1 MLINKPLILST
12 GTGVAPAHTIDQ
24 SIRFNDDDSAYMSK
38 TFASAGNRKT
48 WSLSFWWK
56 RGNLSSVA
64 NKRQILFRG
73 GTFSFYSNHNSSTI
87 DGINFSYTATAN
99 DLQTTQVFRD
109 PSAWYHIVVNMD
121 TSNPITPERVRLYV
135 NGSRVT
141 SFASSSYPS
150 LNTEYQF
157 NSNVEHNI
165 GRRSAGEELDGYLA
179 EIVFIDGQALDPSSF
194 GLYNDSNIWIPKDV
208 SGLTFGTNGFH
219 IKGES
224 ASDLGNDSSGNNN
237 DFTTSGLASHD
248 QVFDTPTNNFCVANP
263 LNKGA
268 GVTISEGNLKS
279 ASSNADE
286 FYVTSSMGVN
296 TGKWYMEAYLISI
309 TGGQTLIGITSNSGE
324 DRRNDQ
330 FPGQNTYSY
339 GYANGASGFM
349 TNLTAQAGTWATY
362 TNGDI
367 ISVALDLD
375 NNLIYVYKN
384 GAIQNSGTGFSITDP
399 ASTTDGFYF
408 FATGDGNASHNGQWV
423 YNYGQDSTFS
433 GLYTQSNSYVADS
446 NNYVGASDGNGVGSF
461 FYTPPT
467 GYLALCTKNL
477 GS

>member
-1 MLINKPLILST
+1 MPLIIPSNSQSAS
-12 GTGVAPAHTIDQ
+12 GFTIGQ
-24 SIRFNDDDSAYMSK
+24 SIRFNDDDSAQMSR
-38 TFASAGNRKT
+38 TPSSSSTSQRAFSISM
-48 WSLSFWWK
+48 WVK
-56 RGNLSSVA
+56 RGNLTSGNRGIISWEGANDNNELRLYFDDDALIWSYYPASNVA
-64 NKRQILFRG
+64 NITTNRLFRD
-73 GTFSFYSNHNSSTI
+73 T
-87 DGINFSYTATAN
+87 
-99 DLQTTQVFRD
+99 
-109 PSAWYHIVVNMD
+109 SAWYNILVVSD
-121 TSNPITPERVRLYV
+121 TENAVSSERWKMYI
-135 NGSRVT
+135 NGQRET
-141 SFASSSYPS
+141 SFSSSTFPS
-150 LNTEYQF
+150 QNTDIALFSSTSYATR
-157 NSNVEHNI
+157 I
-165 GRRSAGEELDGYLA
+165 GKARSSSTSTFDGYLA
-179 EIVFIDGQALDPSSF
+179 EIVVIDGQALDPSSF
-194 GLYNDSNIWIPKDV
+194 GEVNDSGIWVPKSV

-219 IKGES
+219 IDGRDS
-224 ASDLGNDSSGNNN
+224 SDLGDDESGNGN
-237 DFTTSGLASHD
+237 DFTTSGLAAHD
-248 QVFDTPTNNFCVANP
+248 QVADSPTNNFCVANP

-268 GVTISEGNLKS
+268 GVTLSEGNLKS

-367 ISVALDLD
+367 ISVAVDLD

-423 YNYGQDSTFS
+423 YNYGQEGTFA
-433 GLYTQSNSYVADS
+433 GNTTAGGN
-446 NNYVGASDGNGVGSF
+446 SDGNGIGNFKYSVPS
-461 FYTPPT
+461 

>member
-1 MLINKPLILST
+1 MSIFNNNLLAGAAAQST
-12 GTGVAPAHTIDQ
+12 TTPVHTIDQ
-24 SIRFNDDDSAYMSK
+24 SIRFNQAENASMSRTPSSASSRTTW
-38 TFASAGNRKT
+38 TFS
-48 WSLSFWWK
+48 WWWK
-56 RGNLSSVA
+56 RGNLSA
-64 NKRQILFRG
+64 ATIGTNQRQPIFGTTAFSIL
-73 GTFSFYSNHNSSTI
+73 SNHNSTQI
-87 DGINFSYTATAN
+87 DGINVVYTGATN
-99 DLQTTQVFRD
+99 DVQTSEKFRD
-109 PSAWYHIVVNMD
+109 VSAWYNFQAVLD
-121 TSNPITPERVRLYV
+121 TTNDVASERFRLYK
-135 NGSRVT
+135 NGQRIT
-141 SFASSSYPS
+141 DFASITYPAKD
-150 LNTEYQF
+150 TEYTVNNTQAHYIGF
-157 NSNVEHNI
+157 RNS
-165 GRRSAGEELDGYLA
+165 GENLDGYLA
-179 EIVFIDGQALDPSSF
+179 EIVFIDGTALDPSSF

-268 GVTISEGNLKS
+268 GVTLSEGNLKS
-279 ASSNADE
+279 ASSNSDE

-349 TNLTAQAGTWATY
+349 TNLTAQPGTWATY

-408 FATGDGNASHNGQWV
+408 FATGDGNALHNGQWV
-423 YNYGQDSTFS
+423 YNYGQEGTFA
-433 GLYTQSNSYVADS
+433 GNTTAGGN
-446 NNYVGASDGNGVGSF
+446 SDGNGIGNFKYSVPSGF
-461 FYTPPT
+461 
-467 GYLALCTKNL
+467 LALCTKNL